1 MKICYVDHSFHQKTL
16 STQFVAEMLRKQGI
30 TVDFVWDDAWQGGAP
45 VNLDELVG
53 SYDAF
58 IFFQLAAKSARPY
71 YKLPVNITFIPMFDS
86 FGNDRTLHFHRDY
99 WKSFAGVKIL
109 NFSRALHSAASSHG
123 LASRYFQYFPDPSLY
138 AAAEA
143 VDGLTGFLWQRL
155 PQEINWDLVKKVTTG
170 TAFDAF
176 HLHMAVDPFHKQV
189 YPAKAE
195 QEKYRISLT
204 DWFEDRSEYYRKV
217 AASQVY
223 FTPRPSEG
231 IGMSF
236 LEAMAMGKCVVS
248 PDFGTMNDYI
258 LHGVNGLLYDFHR
271 PQPLDFSRAAQLGA
285 RARESIERGF
295 EQWEKREAELVEYIV
310 TPPDKIYNR
319 LYPMGI
325 DYAALAGDASAGP
338 SLGMRCRAGL
348 LRCKQKVGQSW
359 LRPILHPIWRRI
371 KARLGPF

>member
-1 MKICYVDHSFHQKTL
+1 MKVCYVDHSFHQKTL

-45 VNLDELVG
+45 ANLDELIG

-58 IFFQLAAKSARPY
+58 VFFQLAAKSSRPY
-71 YKLPVNITFIPMFDS
+71 YKLPVNITFIPMFDTY
-86 FGNDRTLHFHRDY
+86 GNDATLHFHREE
-99 WKSFAGVKIL
+99 WKRFAGVKVL
-109 NFSRALHSAASSHG
+109 NFSRALHSAVSSHG
-123 LASRYFQYFPDPSLY
+123 LASLYFQYFPDPSRY
-138 AAAEA
+138 VCETAAT
-143 VDGLTGFLWQRL
+143 GLSGFLWQRL
-155 PQEINWDLVKKVTTG
+155 PQQINWPLVKQLTAG
-170 TAFDAF
+170 AAFDAF
-176 HLHMAVDPFHKQV
+176 HLHMAVDPFHTQV
-189 YPAKAE
+189 YPSAAE
-195 QEKYRISLT
+195 REQYRITLT

-217 AASQVY
+217 AAAQVY

-258 LHGVNGLLYDFHR
+258 LHGVNGLLYDLHK
-271 PQPLDFSRAAQLGA
+271 PQPLDFSQAAQLGA

-325 DYAALAGDASAGP
+325 DCAALAGVAGAGP
-338 SLGMRCRAGL
+338 GLGMRVRTLL
-348 LRCKQKVGQSW
+348 LRCKQWIGRSR

-371 KARLGPF
+371 KALK